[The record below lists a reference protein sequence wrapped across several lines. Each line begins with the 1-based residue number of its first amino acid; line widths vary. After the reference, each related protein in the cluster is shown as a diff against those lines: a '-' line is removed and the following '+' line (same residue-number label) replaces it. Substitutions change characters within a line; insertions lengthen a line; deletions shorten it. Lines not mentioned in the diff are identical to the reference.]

1 MHRTTHT
8 DTATALDVVQA
19 RARGLDATLAARIV
33 ENTDTGTVTVFR
45 IVLSDRTVV
54 GEAFRAAKGALWEA
68 DLLPATD
75 ALRVAAEV
83 HAVAERTFHRP
94 YDARSADSLQSLLN
108 RLTLD
113 AHPSQA

>member
-1 MHRTTHT
+1 MHRTRQTA
-8 DTATALDVVQA
+8 TATALDVVQA
-19 RARGLDATLAARIV
+19 RARGLDATLAARVV
-33 ENTDTGTVTVFR
+33 EDTDTGAVTVFR
-45 IVLSDRTVV
+45 LVLSGQSVV
-54 GEAFRAAKGALWEA
+54 GEAFRAAKGTLWEA

-83 HAVAERTFHRP
+83 HAVAERTFQRP
-94 YDARSADSLQSLLN
+94 YDARSANSLQSLLN